1 MTRLCLEILLWL
13 SLVNWFV
20 GCHREETNTS
30 EHGRSGTWNLVAETE
45 AVADTRRLG
54 GKWTDLEGSC

>member
-1 MTRLCLEILLWL
+1 MTRLCLEILLWS

-30 EHGRSGTWNLVAETE
+30 EHGRSGACNLGAEME

-54 GKWTDLEGSC
+54 GKWTGSEGSC